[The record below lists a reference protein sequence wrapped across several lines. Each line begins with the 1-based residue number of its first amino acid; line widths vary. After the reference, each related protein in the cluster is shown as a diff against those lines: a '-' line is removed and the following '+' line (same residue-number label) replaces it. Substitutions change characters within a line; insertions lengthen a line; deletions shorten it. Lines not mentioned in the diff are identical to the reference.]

1 MGFNSSFNKNYLSN
15 VPYLDGA
22 NSTNYQDDLNDILNN
37 DISAS
42 NIYSNTSNLNNVFH
56 SYLTNRTSS
65 NLGDK
70 LLDKQLLTAYK
81 SNNEM
86 IKQLTQHKIEKY
98 KQLKNIETHLDNTPG
113 NNELITQILNG
124 NSGQNIIGEIEV
136 TQNKIDDINNEI
148 SIKKRHLEINNY
160 YEKKY
165 SKQQSVLKNVV
176 ILLCIILGISFIFK
190 SGLIGEKIF
199 VSLIGILL
207 AFSVIYICYEV
218 YDIFMRDNHKFD
230 EYTYYTRNS
239 PSVGISENEKDKVD
253 IPLELRADIPKFCKL
268 KDKYL
273 KEQQM

>member
-22 NSTNYQDDLNDILNN
+22 INTSYQQDLNDILNN

-42 NIYSNTSNLNNVFH
+42 NIYSNTRNLNNVFH
-56 SYLTNRTSS
+56 SYLNNRTSDDIGNKS
-65 NLGDK
+65 
-70 LLDKQLLTAYK
+70 LDNQLLTAYK

-124 NSGQNIIGEIEV
+124 NSDQNIIGEIEV

-239 PSVGISENEKDKVD
+239 PSVGISENKKDKVD
-253 IPLELRADIPKFCKL
+253 VPLELRADIPKFCKL

-273 KEQQM
+273 NLKE